1 MPTRQDG
8 VDNRDKVYCWP
19 KLQYHRDVAPLTN
32 DGHGVNYYT
41 DMNDDIFQGKRKEDE
56 NLNLNKFFFL
66 MSSDEIVL
74 FTPSSLDIPSAT
86 FVL

>member
-1 MPTRQDG
+1 
-8 VDNRDKVYCWP
+8 
-19 KLQYHRDVAPLTN
+19 
-32 DGHGVNYYT
+32 
-41 DMNDDIFQGKRKEDE
+41 MNDNILQGKRKEDE

-74 FTPSSLDIPSAT
+74 FTSSSLDIPSAA